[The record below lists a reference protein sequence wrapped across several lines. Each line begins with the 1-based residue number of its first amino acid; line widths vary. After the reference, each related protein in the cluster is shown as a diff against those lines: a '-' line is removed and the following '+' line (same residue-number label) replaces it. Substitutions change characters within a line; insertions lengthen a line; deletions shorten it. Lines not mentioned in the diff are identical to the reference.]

1 MSGLLSI
8 VTPAFAAFPKA
19 LGRGRI
25 AYVTLYG
32 ALQQNDDTWPRK
44 ARPSH
49 AKNACLAISYR
60 TIFAQHKSSMSGAD
74 LQAAHMLLGLA
85 RRPY

>member
-32 ALQQNDDTWPRK
+32 ALQQNNDAGPAARDPTQRK
-44 ARPSH
+44 MH
-49 AKNACLAISYR
+49 VWQYL
-60 TIFAQHKSSMSGAD
+60 TAQF
-74 LQAAHMLLGLA
+74 LRNIN
-85 RRPY
+85 RR